1 MCCLQLENEWK
12 SNGKKK
18 ALQGLDDMARRN
30 IDWDKLEE
38 LAKKG
43 KLTLFGGIGNGSS
56 AD

>member
-1 MCCLQLENEWK
+1 MENEWK

-38 LAKKG
+38 LAKEG